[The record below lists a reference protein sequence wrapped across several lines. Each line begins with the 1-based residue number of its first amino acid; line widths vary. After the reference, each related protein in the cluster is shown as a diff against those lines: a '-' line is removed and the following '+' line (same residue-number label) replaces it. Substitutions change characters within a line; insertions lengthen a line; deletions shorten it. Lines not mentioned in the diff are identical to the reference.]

1 MPEQELSIAPAA
13 QSPCYIPPSTAVGLD
28 YFSIGTL
35 LQAGY
40 AFVVGP
46 LGFAKQCCAPHWFSC
61 AAMVLQPFRFFVWSS
76 QVFSTDVF
84 FPCLYDCK
92 VLHALCWCTFAFGNA
107 VALNNRKGM
116 AGMRT

>member
-84 FPCLYDCK
+84 FFHAFMTARYCTLY
-92 VLHALCWCTFAFGNA
+92 
-107 VALNNRKGM
+107 
-116 AGMRT
+116 AGVPLLLETQLL